1 MINKK
6 IYIVSAI
13 CLAVGG
19 ILWGIGALFGGQVYG
34 MSMDGSGI
42 RIYSNKT
49 LQTSDNDRMVSDKIE
64 LDAFDAMEIDVEF
77 ADCSVIA
84 SDHYGV
90 EYQLIGR
97 YVPEIKVEGQKLIV
111 QENTSKLGGDHRFFS
126 IGFTGDVWT
135 DADPAYVKIYVP
147 ENYEGTDISMN
158 VSSGN
163 INLDSLSA
171 EKITIEDSFGD
182 LNFKTLEF
190 DTLTVRNES
199 GDIDGD
205 TLRGREAS
213 LESEF
218 GDIHVKTSEVSEM
231 NYELSSGNMELDAA
245 KGENLTV
252 NSEFGD
258 VNVSNGILNK
268 RLDVET
274 DSGNCTLTRVAAE
287 NIEIEV
293 SFGNVQMEMEKP
305 KEYNMELT
313 TEFGEIRVEG
323 QECGSS
329 YEVKNDDTE
338 KQIVINNSSGDIVIN
353 SVD

>member
-13 CLAVGG
+13 CLTVGG
-19 ILWGIGALFGGQVYG
+19 ILWGIGVLSGGRVYG

-42 RIYSNKT
+42 KVYSDKT
-49 LQTSDNDRMVSDKIE
+49 LQTSDNDRMVNDKIE

-111 QENTSKLGGDHRFFS
+111 QENTSKFGGNHQFFS
-126 IGFTGDVWT
+126 IGFTGDAWT
-135 DADPAYVKIYVP
+135 DSEPTYVKIYVP

-158 VSSGN
+158 VSCGD
-163 INLDSLSA
+163 ITLDSLRA
-171 EKITIEDSFGD
+171 EKITIDNSFGD

-213 LESEF
+213 IESEF
-218 GDIHVKTSEVSEM
+218 GDIHVKTSEVSGM
-231 NYELSSGNMELDAA
+231 NYELSSGSIELDAVR
-245 KGENLTV
+245 GENLV
-252 NSEFGD
+252 VISEFGD

-268 RLDVET
+268 SLDVET
-274 DSGNCTLTRVAAE
+274 DSGNCMLSKVVAE
-287 NIEIEV
+287 IMEIEA
-293 SFGNVQMEMEKP
+293 SFGNVQVEMEKP

-313 TEFGEIRVEG
+313 AEFGEIRVED
-323 QECGSS
+323 QECDST
-329 YEVKNDDTE
+329 YKVINDNTE

-353 SVD
+353 SVN